1 MKLSK
6 TGIKVLAAQYRAV
19 LRKCLLINMGLFF
32 CAAGAMAADAVSMN
46 GGTKDINGDT
56 TTAYKFSGWQ
66 VNLGDSEFAG
76 LDSIDTSKSVDGI
89 AADLKK
95 IENIHYTNLAGK
107 PDMVSKVELSNQA
120 VLNLKNARLMIDPNQ
135 TDASINVISVKD
147 STINLKNSSLDA
159 STDEGN
165 QIFNTVFDHATL
177 NLVSS
182 ELPIDGDVSFK
193 NGSTLSISA
202 PNYFSEEE
210 IIAMLKN
217 DGNAQKIAEAIH
229 GKNVI
234 SMGTDSE
241 GKEHKFLALPSGV
254 ELAYTNSDGTSGMI
268 NTADMSGE
276 QMLEVMCLTIDD
288 SNFIIGG
295 AEKNSNDNDRA
306 RVSSDSQII
315 IQNNSNVVLNNRA
328 VLTFDESDEEDDE
341 SPFGPSTLVI
351 DNSHVTLNDNSQL
364 SVANRGN
371 ALTEIKNHS
380 QIDMNDNSQMNLNA
394 VNLSD
399 SLINMRDKAVLTM
412 DSVTIKNAAINA
424 TKDNSIIIAGNN
436 ATTTFNDT
444 TLVGAKAEGNLVTVQ
459 AGNKFVIG
467 AIGKAVT
474 IGDDKDT
481 SKTAIYLTAEGDKK
495 ASTDINAENNNTIT
509 INGGILSNNGD
520 NVVNFSGIVNFN
532 GLFDPITANINDG
545 ITTRNGYDD
554 DIAWSL
560 NGGTLKYADDK
571 YLYDSAKHS
580 GEYALN
586 SINFNGG
593 TLDIANGKA
602 SEIKLAK
609 LNLTADSNITLDAD
623 LANKTMDRFSD
634 DTTVEGPAKLS
645 ISKLNLVSDAAE
657 EETKIN
663 FTEKA
668 ELLAATNYTGATSG
682 LRALSPIYSY
692 DVAYDKNTG
701 DFTFTRGSGNSVSDY
716 NPAVYATSAVGH
728 TTGFM
733 QYNIANTAFNNLATS
748 KIANKEGLASGDMP
762 KANNTWVSVIGFDDN
777 VDFDSFQSVDSQ
789 MMSVIGGV
797 TSDVQQT
804 ALGKTTYGIYAGYM
818 NGELEYDG
826 NKINQEGGYLG
837 LGTRIENGNMIA
849 QSVINGGFIQ
859 NEDKH
864 SFGTDKFDTYWAGIA
879 LKGGYDYKLN
889 NGVTVQPNIYAGYTF
904 VNNEDYT
911 SKSGAKIKND
921 NLHLFEVAPGLK
933 VSKDFENG
941 WNTFAQAKYAF
952 VMDNGGDANIGNV
965 TLPNISADDYVEY
978 GVGVDKELN
987 DSWNMSVSANRRD
1000 GGREGWNGNISFQYN
1015 F

>member
-6 TGIKVLAAQYRAV
+6 NGIKVLTAQYRAV
-19 LRKCLLINMGLFF
+19 LKKCLLINMGVFLFPSI
-32 CAAGAMAADAVSMN
+32 ALATS
-46 GGTKDINGDT
+46 
-56 TTAYKFSGWQ
+56 
-66 VNLGDSEFAG
+66 LE
-76 LDSIDTSKSVDGI
+76 DSISNSKNVYTSI
-89 AADLKK
+89 
-95 IENIHYTNLAGK
+95 NIDN
-107 PDMVSKVELSNQA
+107 
-120 VLNLKNARLMIDPNQ
+120 KNS
-135 TDASINVISVKD
+135 ASI
-147 STINLKNSSLDA
+147 T
-159 STDEGN
+159 
-165 QIFNTVFDHATL
+165 
-177 NLVSS
+177 
-182 ELPIDGDVSFK
+182 
-193 NGSTLSISA
+193 
-202 PNYFSEEE
+202 
-210 IIAMLKN
+210 
-217 DGNAQKIAEAIH
+217 
-229 GKNVI
+229 
-234 SMGTDSE
+234 
-241 GKEHKFLALPSGV
+241 
-254 ELAYTNSDGTSGMI
+254 
-268 NTADMSGE
+268 
-276 QMLEVMCLTIDD
+276 
-288 SNFIIGG
+288 
-295 AEKNSNDNDRA
+295 
-306 RVSSDSQII
+306 DSQII
-315 IQNNSNVVLNNRA
+315 GNENDNFVFNKSTVTIKDSDLETEGNLQITKSIISYSCTSGNCEPDDDGPGDGFLAKNVTLKESTLTMGDSNNQNDYAYMGANKIFSVEGGSITLNSRA
-328 VLTFDESDEEDDE
+328 VLAYEGDLGDDGQGEFNISGGADLIFNDYSSLRIGEADNISKAPLKISD
-341 SPFGPSTLVI
+341 SFI
-351 DNSHVTLNDNSQL
+351 TLNDYSFI
-364 SVANRGN
+364 SFFGN
-371 ALTEIKNHS
+371 EEDTEIN
-380 QIDMNDNSQMNLNA
+380 NS
-394 VNLSD
+394 
-399 SLINMRDKAVLTM
+399 
-412 DSVTIKNAAINA
+412 
-424 TKDNSIIIAGNN
+424 
-436 ATTTFNDT
+436 
-444 TLVGAKAEGNLVTVQ
+444 
-459 AGNKFVIG
+459 
-467 AIGKAVT
+467 
-474 IGDDKDT
+474 
-481 SKTAIYLTAEGDKK
+481 
-495 ASTDINAENNNTIT
+495 TIT
-509 INGGILSNNGD
+509 LNKNSYI
-520 NVVNFSGIVNFN
+520 
-532 GLFDPITANINDG
+532 
-545 ITTRNGYDD
+545 
-554 DIAWSL
+554 SL
-560 NGGTLKYADDK
+560 NGLILTAAEINMKDASKVEFTNVSLDSESKIKGNKNEVSFKGEVNFAGFFDPATANVDGNLTRSGFDDEITYHLNSGTLKYDNDK
-571 YLYDSAKHS
+571 YLYDSGKHTHAAGES
-580 GEYALN
+580 GRDTSTNVFADGNYALN

-602 SEIKLAK
+602 TDIKLAK
-609 LNLTADSNITLDAD
+609 LTLSKDSNVILDAD
-623 LANKTMDRFSD
+623 LANKTMDRFT
-634 DTTVEGPAKLS
+634 DTTVEGSAKLN
-645 ISKLNLVSDAAE
+645 ISKLNLISDAAE

-663 FTEKA
+663 FTEKT
-668 ELLAATNYTGATSG
+668 ELLAATDYTGATSG
-682 LRALSPIYSY
+682 LKALSPIYTY
-692 DVAYDKNTG
+692 DVAYDKANG

-748 KIANKEGLASGDMP
+748 KIANKDGLASGDMP

-889 NGVTVQPNIYAGYTF
+889 NGVTVQPNVYAGYTF